1 MVKTTAK
8 EQKKINDCL
17 RLLSNNYRVDINTIR
32 LSVANTLEH
41 ELAKT
46 IKAYELIKDGNQI
59 VTEAVFKGGGRADIL
74 CLNKF
79 QVFEILHSE
88 TKKKALRKLDTYPK
102 ELTIF
107 FIDSSEQIDRYG
119 DGI

>member
-1 MVKTTAK
+1 MGKTTAK
-8 EQKKINDCL
+8 EQKRINDCL
-17 RLLSNNYRVDINTIR
+17 RLLSNNYRVDINTVR

-59 VTEAVFKGGGRADIL
+59 VTEAIFKNGSRADIL

-88 TKKKALRKLDTYPK
+88 TKKEALRKLDTYP
-102 ELTIF
+102 ENLDIF
-107 FIDSSEQIDRYG
+107 FIESAEIIREYKET
-119 DGI
+119 